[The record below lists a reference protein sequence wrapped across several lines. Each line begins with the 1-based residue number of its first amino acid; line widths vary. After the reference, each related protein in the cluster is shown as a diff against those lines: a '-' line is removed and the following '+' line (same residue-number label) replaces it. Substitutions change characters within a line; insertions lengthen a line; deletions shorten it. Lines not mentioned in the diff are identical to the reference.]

1 MNCAAIKRLIVAALS
16 QNPACEV
23 QQVCRALDNPMIE
36 RRHTEQ
42 WCHIRPN
49 GEIFCD
55 GDEPKTFLEPQ

>member
-1 MNCAAIKRLIVAALS
+1 MNCALAKIIVAALS
-16 QNPACEV
+16 QDPACANIGA
-23 QQVCRALDNPMIE
+23 QIDQPMIE

-55 GDEPKTFLEPQ
+55 GDEPKTFLEPK

>member
-1 MNCAAIKRLIVAALS
+1 MNCALAKVIVAALS
-16 QNPACEV
+16 QDPTCADIRDLADR
-23 QQVCRALDNPMIE
+23 QMIE

-55 GDEPKTFLEPQ
+55 GDEPKTFLEPGSSP

>member
-1 MNCAAIKRLIVAALS
+1 MNCALAKAFVVALS
-16 QNPACEV
+16 QDPSCAAV
-23 QQVCRALDNPMIE
+23 AAPIDLPMIE

-55 GDEPKTFLEPQ
+55 GDEPKTFLAPSDE